1 MHVIPYD
8 VDDELGLAAGGL
20 VLSFVVVSS
29 ESMLLL
35 LWTGI
40 TTNKHQR
47 KHKGQRK
54 KFTDTKSRQV
64 KMNRNFP
71 AGIPAEPASEP
82 VCSGWEPV
90 SRPVSR
96 FASAEN
102 PAGRFLSRFSQFVK
116 LANFL
121 GKTAP
126 KTSDSRGFRQ
136 NQAMGITRN
145 IDRSPTH

>member
-1 MHVIPYD
+1 MA
-8 VDDELGLAAGGL
+8 LARALVKGPLGGL
-20 VLSFVVVSS
+20 NGVGGVVTVGWAVSQTPTKTQGS
-29 ESMLLL
+29 TE
-35 LWTGI
+35 
-40 TTNKHQR
+40 
-47 KHKGQRK
+47 

-64 KMNRNFP
+64 KNEQRFSGWIP
-71 AGIPAEPASEP
+71 AGPASEP

-102 PAGRFLSRFSQFVK
+102 PAGRFLSRFAQFVK

-126 KTSDSRGFRQ
+126 KTSDSWGFRQ
-136 NQAMGITRN
+136 NQAMGTIRN
-145 IDRSPTH
+145 RDRCLTQKIHGPKPIKTH